1 MRTILIAP
9 IAAPALIGLI
19 ALSSAWGQER
29 TRPVA
34 PAWAH
39 DYTARDTF
47 GPDLFA
53 VREVS
58 AECKTRLGTHLTSR
72 RLFTVWYA
80 RSRKSNCR

>member
-1 MRTILIAP
+1 MSIGTITTL
-9 IAAPALIGLI
+9 ALIGVL
-19 ALSSAWGQER
+19 AVGTAEAQER
-29 TRPVA
+29 KRA
-34 PAWAH
+34 LPAWAH

-80 RSRKSNCR
+80 RSRKSLCR

>member
-1 MRTILIAP
+1 MRIGRIATL
-9 IAAPALIGLI
+9 ALVGL
-19 ALSSAWGQER
+19 ALPVSAFPEER
-29 TRPVA
+29 TRPPVG
-34 PAWAH
+34 AWVH

>member
-1 MRTILIAP
+1 MHIGTITAL
-9 IAAPALIGLI
+9 ALIGVL
-19 ALSSAWGQER
+19 AAAGARAEGR
-29 TRPVA
+29 TRA
-34 PAWAH
+34 LPAWAH

-47 GPDLFA
+47 GPELFA

-80 RSRKSNCR
+80 RSRKSLCR

>member
-1 MRTILIAP
+1 MRIAR
-9 IAAPALIGLI
+9 IATPALVALTLPVSAPAE
-19 ALSSAWGQER
+19 ER
-29 TRPVA
+29 TRPPV
-34 PAWAH
+34 PAWVH

-47 GPDLFA
+47 GADLFA

-80 RSRKSNCR
+80 RSRRSLCR